1 MNQNLLKVS
10 RTKMKF
16 MDLLK
21 SQIKAK
27 KSFMV
32 FIILILLYIPLFKY
46 YIFLNNN
53 GGHSFMSADWLINYR
68 FGYIN
73 RGLFGTLVLFFF
85 KDSNSILN
93 FLSFGLISVY
103 LAIFYYLS
111 KVLNFMSQNIITY
124 VLIFSP
130 ATFLFNI
137 YDSQGSFRKEILG
150 ILSLFL
156 LITAT
161 KKNKNKKYLFV
172 SSIIYTIGIFS
183 HSVNLFFLT
192 TFLLII
198 FKKLNTKPVLTYLLF
213 LIPTFFN
220 FIFYFL
226 FSNNEQELYLKRD
239 AMCLE
244 LASLNLSNL
253 CGHGS
258 FDFLVWDLN
267 AAYYITQNYIIN
279 ENRQASF
286 IYIFLYLLS
295 VIPLFFDKNLL
306 GNLKFYLFINIS
318 FIPLFLIAY
327 DWGRWIYIMSIC
339 NLAFYIVSEKN
350 IVKSKFKY
358 LLFLYPF
365 LFRIEHCCGPTME
378 ISYSSVL
385 RNIQYF
391 IDNLISLS

>member
-1 MNQNLLKVS
+1 MS
-10 RTKMKF
+10 RTKMNF

-27 KSFMV
+27 KSLLV

-46 YIFLNNN
+46 YIFLNKN

-93 FLSFGLISVY
+93 FLSFGLISIY

-111 KVLNFMSQNIITY
+111 KVLNFKSQNIITY

-130 ATFLFNI
+130 AAFLFNI

-161 KKNKNKKYLFV
+161 KKNKNKKYLFL

-226 FSNNEQELYLKRD
+226 FSNNEQDLYLKRD

-244 LASLNLSNL
+244 LDGLNLSNL

-279 ENRQASF
+279 ENRQASY

-365 LFRIEHCCGPTME
+365 LFRIEHCCGPALE
-378 ISYSSVL
+378 ISYSSIL

>member
-1 MNQNLLKVS
+1 
-10 RTKMKF
+10 
-16 MDLLK
+16 
-21 SQIKAK
+21 
-27 KSFMV
+27 MV